1 MKKSGTNSPNT
12 SSKKG
17 RPALSVE
24 SRENQ
29 MISYAMDLV
38 EQRLLDGSAS
48 SQETTH
54 FLKLGS
60 TKAALD
66 KRLLEMQIELASVKA
81 ESIRREEH
89 REELFK
95 EAIEAMKMYS
105 GNGRKD
111 EDDDQDIY

>member
-1 MKKSGTNSPNT
+1 MKKSGTVSPRT
-12 SSKKG
+12 PSHKG

-24 SRENQ
+24 ARESQ
-29 MISYAMDLV
+29 MISYTMDLV
-38 EQRLLDGSAS
+38 EERILNGTAS

-60 TKAALD
+60 TKAAAE
-66 KRLLEMQIELASVKA
+66 KRLLEMQIELAQVKA
-81 ESIRREEH
+81 DSIRREEH

-105 GNGRKD
+105 GNGKR
-111 EDDDQDIY
+111 EENDQDVY